1 MGEAAGFPNHPSRVI
16 PMPVV
21 DTPKKRTRAKPR
33 KLAVQTSK
41 VNVWD
46 VLSRTNAGASVAD
59 LLAVDRTAC
68 KDLVDGV
75 RYLRQGKRTAAVG
88 STGSHRKGS
97 SSVPMV
103 VDTVQLTDDDWSSV
117 GTGDN
122 EEDIHTASTT

>member
-1 MGEAAGFPNHPSRVI
+1 
-16 PMPVV
+16 MPVV

-33 KLAVQTSK
+33 KLAVQTNK

-75 RYLRQGKRTAAVG
+75 RFLRQGKRAVVEGAAG
-88 STGSHRKGS
+88 QHRNGS

-103 VDTVQLTDDDWSSV
+103 VDTVQLEDDDWSSV
-117 GTGDN
+117 GTGGD
-122 EEDIHTASTT
+122 EEASWSEDIRTAWTT